1 MTTSPG
7 APGIAGVVVAHIERW
22 WRPLLV
28 LLLAVEA
35 ALLAIA
41 AYGRPFWHDEIFTL
55 LTASL
60 PLATLR
66 DGYLA
71 GVDLSLP
78 LNTLATHMV
87 HLTFGLGPITA
98 RLPAIVGFLTA
109 SGLTFAL
116 VRRRSNATVAL
127 GATMLLT
134 GTLAWR
140 YGTEARGYG
149 LSLACAAG
157 AWFGWVEAA
166 SGRRVIWSTAIMGL
180 SLTAGL
186 WTHHYFVLAFLP
198 IAVGE
203 LVRQVGSRRFAAR
216 AWATMGLASL
226 ALVPLIPLIQV
237 AAAQRTTFWAR
248 PQISAIALVYPEVL
262 DRLARWPLALVPVAM
277 LLWLPVRLVRRTKID
292 RRLEFVQEP
301 VPSHEIAAAL
311 TGLAIPAAGVLLG
324 FVTHAFAGRY
334 VTFST
339 VALVVVTVAAS
350 WHSTPRRRGL
360 DLSFLAMGALVLAAT
375 AWFTVTGT
383 TRWRPADR
391 HPLLVERL
399 RTGQETAVAGSTAY
413 IQFWYYAPSSE
424 RAHALYL
431 ADPAAEL
438 AHAGGNTIDLGYLS
452 LARFSN
458 LRVEPLQEFAAT
470 RARFMLYVIGSQWQ
484 EAALRSRGATLTA
497 VARDSGGTLYDV
509 QTKSRN

>member
-1 MTTSPG
+1 MTPSPG
-7 APGIAGVVVAHIERW
+7 PPATTGIVVARIERW

-28 LLLAVEA
+28 LLLAAEA
-35 ALLAIA
+35 ALLAVA
-41 AYGRPFWHDEIFTL
+41 AYGRPFWHDEICTL
-55 LTASL
+55 LTAAL

-78 LNTLATHMV
+78 LNTLATHLI

-116 VRRRSNATVAL
+116 VHRRSNATVAL
-127 GATMLLT
+127 AATMLLT

-166 SGRRVIWSTAIMGL
+166 AGRRVVRSTVIMGI
-180 SLTAGL
+180 SLAAGL

-203 LVRQVGSRRFAAR
+203 LVRQIASRRFAAR
-216 AWATMGLASL
+216 SWVTMGLASL
-226 ALVPLIPLIQV
+226 ALVPLLPLIQV

-248 PQISAIALVYPEVL
+248 PRITAIALVYPELL
-262 DRLARWPLALVPVAM
+262 DRLGRLPLVLVPVAM
-277 LLWLPVRLVRRTKID
+277 LLWLGVRLVRRARMD

-311 TGLAIPAAGVLLG
+311 AGVAIPAAGVVLG
-324 FVTHAFAGRY
+324 FVSHAFAGRY

-339 VALVVVTVAAS
+339 VALVVVTVAAT
-350 WHSTPRRRGL
+350 WHSTPRRRGV
-360 DLSFLAMGALVLAAT
+360 DLAFLGMGALVLAAT

-383 TRWRPADR
+383 TRWRPADQ
-391 HPLLVERL
+391 HPLLAERL

-424 RAHALYL
+424 RAHAVYL

-438 AHAGGNTIDLGYLS
+438 AHAGDNTIDLGYLS
-452 LARFSN
+452 LARFST

-484 EAALRSRGATLTA
+484 EGALRARGATLTV
-497 VARDSGGTLYDV
+497 VARDAGGTLYDV
-509 QTKSRN
+509 TTKSGN